1 MKMIQVTPA
10 AGAEVRRLL
19 AKQEN
24 SEGMGLRLG
33 VKGGGCSGL
42 SYAMSLD
49 TQRESDTVFEIE
61 GLKVYVD
68 PKSYL
73 YLNNTVV
80 DFQDGLQ
87 GRGFKFTNPNAQ
99 KTCGCGESF
108 SV

>member
-1 MKMIQVTPA
+1 MIQVTSA
-10 AGAEVRRLL
+10 ACAEVKRLL
-19 AKQEN
+19 EKQGN
-24 SEGMGLRLG
+24 PGGTGLRLG

-49 TQRESDTVFEIE
+49 TQREGDNVFETE

-87 GRGFKFTNPNAQ
+87 GRGFKFSNPNAQ

>member
-1 MKMIQVTPA
+1 MIQVTPA

-49 TQRESDTVFEIE
+49 TQREGDTVFEIE

>member
-1 MKMIQVTPA
+1 MLQLTPQA
-10 AGAEVRRLL
+10 VIEVKRILE
-19 AKQEN
+19 K
-24 SEGMGLRLG
+24 SKDKGDGLRLG

-42 SYAMSLD
+42 YYAMGVEPMKEGD
-49 TQRESDTVFEIE
+49 NVFEFE

-73 YLNNTVV
+73 YLKDTML
-80 DFQDGLQ
+80 DFHDGLES
-87 GRGFKFTNPNAQ
+87 RGFKFSNPNAQ